1 MIIQEELKLF
11 KEKSFKESETVVI
24 TKDKNG
30 IEQLMAYLEEIYKKS
45 TNGTF
50 HEVTHWMKPQPPAGQ
65 GD

>member
-45 TNGTF
+45 TIGARGLTAQ
-50 HEVTHWMKPQPPAGQ
+50 EVLPL
-65 GD
+65 